1 MTETMQSPATNAIPK
16 IEVVGGSFSYNRKA
30 TIWDGINL
38 QVNEGEC
45 VCLLGANGCGKT
57 TLLHCMCGAH
67 PITGG
72 QVLVNGRNI
81 QEYSITE
88 LAQTV
93 GIVYQ
98 DHTVS
103 FPYTSL
109 EVVRMG
115 RAPYLGMFETPS
127 QEDTALAYE
136 VMKELGI
143 EDIAGTSYNKIS
155 GGQRQL
161 VLIARTLCQQP
172 QVILFDEPTSHLD
185 FKNQAIVMKTLQRL
199 SEKGMT
205 IVMTSHF
212 PSHAWQVGTKVVL
225 MGNKGII
232 AQGTPEEIMT
242 EDNLSDMY
250 GVRVRIVN
258 KQTEGSKAFFC
269 EPRFD

>member
-1 MTETMQSPATNAIPK
+1 MVPK
-16 IEVVGGSFSYNRKA
+16 IEVVNGSFSYNPKEN
-30 TIWDGINL
+30 IWENVNL

-57 TLLHCMCGAH
+57 TLLHTMCGAH

-72 QVLVNGRNI
+72 QVLVNGKNI
-81 QEYSITE
+81 QDYAITE

-115 RAPYLGMFETPS
+115 RAPYLSMFQTPS
-127 QEDTALAYE
+127 REDTLLAYE
-136 VMKELGI
+136 IMKELGI
-143 EDIAGTSYNKIS
+143 ADIADKSYSKIS

-172 QVILFDEPTSHLD
+172 DVILFDEPTSHLD
-185 FKNQAIVMKTLQRL
+185 FKNQAIAMKTLQKL
-199 SEKGMT
+199 SDKGMT

-225 MGNKGII
+225 MGRKGII
-232 AQGTPEEIMT
+232 DQGTPEEIMT
-242 EDNLSDMY
+242 EENLSNIYD
-250 GVRVRIVN
+250 VKVRIVN

-269 EPRFD
+269 EPCFD

>member
-1 MTETMQSPATNAIPK
+1 MIELKGVTKRYGAVEAIHDISFKAPEGQ
-16 IEVVGGSFSYNRKA
+16 IVG
-30 TIWDGINL
+30 
-38 QVNEGEC
+38 
-45 VCLLGANGCGKT
+45 LLGQNGAGKT
-57 TLLHCMCGAH
+57 TTLNIL
-67 PITGG
+67 TGYIPPTAG
-72 QVLVNGRNI
+72 QVLVNGKNI
-81 QEYSITE
+81 QEYNITE

-115 RAPYLGMFETPS
+115 RAPYLNMFQTPS
-127 QEDTALAYE
+127 KEDTLLAYE
-136 VMKELGI
+136 IMKELGI
-143 EDIAGTSYNKIS
+143 ADIADKSYSKIS

-172 QVILFDEPTSHLD
+172 DVILFDEPTSHLD
-185 FKNQAIVMKTLQRL
+185 FKNQAIVMKTLQKL
-199 SEKGMT
+199 SDKGMT

-225 MGNKGII
+225 MGKKGIV

-242 EDNLSDMY
+242 EEHLSNIYD
-250 GVRVRIVN
+250 VKVRIVN

-269 EPRFD
+269 EPCFD

>member
-1 MTETMQSPATNAIPK
+1 MTPK
-16 IEVVGGSFSYNRKA
+16 IEVVNGSFSYNHRD
-30 TIWDGINL
+30 TIWENVNL
-38 QVNEGEC
+38 QVNEGDC

-57 TLLHCMCGAH
+57 TLLHTMCGAH
-67 PITGG
+67 LITGG
-72 QVLVNGRNI
+72 QVLVNGKNI
-81 QEYSITE
+81 QDYAITE

-115 RAPYLGMFETPS
+115 RAPYLNMFQTPS
-127 QEDTALAYE
+127 REDTLLAYE

-143 EDIAGTSYNKIS
+143 ADIADKSYSKIS

-172 QVILFDEPTSHLD
+172 DVILFDEPTSHLD

-199 SEKGMT
+199 SDKGMT

-225 MGNKGII
+225 MGRKGII
-232 AQGTPEEIMT
+232 AQGMPEEIMT
-242 EDNLSDMY
+242 EDNLSDIY
-250 GVRVRIVN
+250 DVRVRIVN

-269 EPRFD
+269 EPCFD

>member
-1 MTETMQSPATNAIPK
+1 MIPK
-16 IEVVGGSFSYNRKA
+16 IEVVNGSFSYNHKEN
-30 TIWDGINL
+30 IWENVNL
-38 QVNEGEC
+38 QVNEGDC

-57 TLLHCMCGAH
+57 TLLHTMCGAH

-72 QVLVNGRNI
+72 QVLVNGKNI
-81 QEYSITE
+81 QDYAITE

-115 RAPYLGMFETPS
+115 RAPYLSMFQTPS
-127 QEDTALAYE
+127 REDTLLAYE
-136 VMKELGI
+136 IMKELGI
-143 EDIAGTSYNKIS
+143 ADIADKSYSKIS

-172 QVILFDEPTSHLD
+172 DVILFDEPTSHLD
-185 FKNQAIVMKTLQRL
+185 FKNQAIVMKTLQKL
-199 SEKGMT
+199 SDKGMT

-225 MGNKGII
+225 MGRKGII
-232 AQGTPEEIMT
+232 DQGTPEEIMT
-242 EDNLSDMY
+242 EENLSNIYD
-250 GVRVRIVN
+250 VKVRIVN

-269 EPRFD
+269 EPCFD

>member
-1 MTETMQSPATNAIPK
+1 MAPK
-16 IEVVGGSFSYNRKA
+16 IEVVNGSFSYNHKEN
-30 TIWDGINL
+30 IWENVNL

-57 TLLHCMCGAH
+57 TLLHTMCGAH

-72 QVLVNGRNI
+72 QVLVNGKNI
-81 QEYSITE
+81 QDYAITE

-115 RAPYLGMFETPS
+115 RAPYLGMFQTPGR
-127 QEDTALAYE
+127 EDTLLAYE
-136 VMKELGI
+136 IMKELGI
-143 EDIAGTSYNKIS
+143 ADIADKSYSKIS

-172 QVILFDEPTSHLD
+172 DVILFDEPTSHLD
-185 FKNQAIVMKTLQRL
+185 FKNQAIVMKTLQKL
-199 SEKGMT
+199 SDKGMT

-225 MGNKGII
+225 MGKKGIV
-232 AQGTPEEIMT
+232 AQGAPEEIMT
-242 EDNLSDMY
+242 EEHLSNIYD
-250 GVRVRIVN
+250 VKVRIVN

-269 EPRFD
+269 EPCFD

>member
-1 MTETMQSPATNAIPK
+1 MIPK
-16 IEVVGGSFSYNRKA
+16 IEVVNGSFSYNHKD
-30 TIWDGINL
+30 TIWDNVNL
-38 QVNEGEC
+38 QVNEGDC

-57 TLLHCMCGAH
+57 TLLHTMCGAH

-72 QVLVNGRNI
+72 QVLVNGKNI
-81 QEYSITE
+81 QDYAITE

-115 RAPYLGMFETPS
+115 RAPYLNMFQTPS
-127 QEDTALAYE
+127 KEDTLLAYE

-143 EDIAGTSYNKIS
+143 ADIADKSYSKIS

-172 QVILFDEPTSHLD
+172 DVILFDEPTSHRYED
-185 FKNQAIVMKTLQRL
+185 PAKT
-199 SEKGMT
+199 
-205 IVMTSHF
+205 V
-212 PSHAWQVGTKVVL
+212 
-225 MGNKGII
+225 
-232 AQGTPEEIMT
+232 
-242 EDNLSDMY
+242 
-250 GVRVRIVN
+250 
-258 KQTEGSKAFFC
+258 
-269 EPRFD
+269 

>member
-1 MTETMQSPATNAIPK
+1 MVPK
-16 IEVVGGSFSYNRKA
+16 IEVVNGSFSYNHKEN
-30 TIWDGINL
+30 IWENVNL
-38 QVNEGEC
+38 QVNEGDC

-57 TLLHCMCGAH
+57 TLLHTMCGAH

-72 QVLVNGRNI
+72 QVLVNGKNI
-81 QEYSITE
+81 QDYAITE

-115 RAPYLGMFETPS
+115 RAPYLSMFQTPS
-127 QEDTALAYE
+127 REDTLLAYE
-136 VMKELGI
+136 IMKELGI
-143 EDIAGTSYNKIS
+143 ADIANKSYSKIS

-172 QVILFDEPTSHLD
+172 DVILFDEPTSHLD
-185 FKNQAIVMKTLQRL
+185 FKNQAIVMKTLQKL
-199 SEKGMT
+199 SDKGMT

-225 MGNKGII
+225 MGRKGII
-232 AQGTPEEIMT
+232 DQGTPEEIMT
-242 EDNLSDMY
+242 EENLSNIYD
-250 GVRVRIVN
+250 VKVRIVN

-269 EPRFD
+269 EPCFD

>member
-1 MTETMQSPATNAIPK
+1 MTPK
-16 IEVVGGSFSYNRKA
+16 IEVVNGCYSYNHKDM
-30 TIWDGINL
+30 IWENVNL

-57 TLLHCMCGAH
+57 TLLHTMCGTN
-67 PITGG
+67 PITKG
-72 QVLVNGRNI
+72 QVLVNGKDI
-81 QEYSITE
+81 QSYSITD
-88 LAQTV
+88 LAKTV

-115 RAPYLGMFETPS
+115 RAPYLNMFQTPS
-127 QEDTALAYE
+127 REDTLLAYE
-136 VMKELGI
+136 IMKELGI
-143 EDIAGTSYNKIS
+143 ADIADKSYSNIS

-172 QVILFDEPTSHLD
+172 DVILFDEPTSHLD
-185 FKNQAIVMKTLQRL
+185 FKNQAIVMKTLQKL
-199 SEKGMT
+199 SAKGMT

-225 MGNKGII
+225 MGKGGII
-232 AQGTPEEIMT
+232 AQGSPEEIMT
-242 EDNLSDMY
+242 EDNLSDIY
-250 GVRVRIVN
+250 DVRVRIVN

-269 EPRFD
+269 EPCFD

>member
-1 MTETMQSPATNAIPK
+1 MTPK
-16 IEVVGGSFSYNRKA
+16 IEVVNGSFSYNKKSL
-30 TIWDGINL
+30 IWENVNL
-38 QVNEGEC
+38 QVNEGDC

-57 TLLHCMCGAH
+57 TLLHTMCGAH

-72 QVLVNGRNI
+72 QVLVNGRDI
-81 QEYSITE
+81 QSYAITE

-115 RAPYLGMFETPS
+115 RAPYLNMFQTPS
-127 QEDTALAYE
+127 REDTLLAYE

-143 EDIAGTSYNKIS
+143 QDIANVSYSKIS

-172 QVILFDEPTSHLD
+172 DVILFDEPTSHLD
-185 FKNQAIVMKTLQRL
+185 FRNQAIVMKTLQRL
-199 SEKGMT
+199 SDKGMT

-212 PSHAWQVGTKVVL
+212 PSHAWQVGTRVIL
-225 MGNKGII
+225 MGNKGIL

-242 EDNLSDMY
+242 EDHLSEVYD
-250 GVRVRIVN
+250 VRVRIVN

-269 EPRFD
+269 EPCFD

>member
-1 MTETMQSPATNAIPK
+1 MVPK
-16 IEVVGGSFSYNRKA
+16 IEVVNGSFSYNHKEN
-30 TIWDGINL
+30 IWENVNL
-38 QVNEGEC
+38 QVNEGDC

-57 TLLHCMCGAH
+57 TLLHTMCGAH

-72 QVLVNGRNI
+72 QVLVNGKNI
-81 QEYSITE
+81 QDYAITE

-115 RAPYLGMFETPS
+115 RAPYLSMFQTPS
-127 QEDTALAYE
+127 REDTLLAYE
-136 VMKELGI
+136 IMKELGI
-143 EDIAGTSYNKIS
+143 ADIADKSYSKIS

-172 QVILFDEPTSHLD
+172 DVILFDEPTSHLD
-185 FKNQAIVMKTLQRL
+185 FKNQAIVMKTLQKL
-199 SEKGMT
+199 SDKGMT

-225 MGNKGII
+225 MGRKGII
-232 AQGTPEEIMT
+232 DQGTPEEIMT
-242 EDNLSDMY
+242 EENLSNIYD
-250 GVRVRIVN
+250 VKVRIVN

-269 EPRFD
+269 EPCFD

>member
-1 MTETMQSPATNAIPK
+1 MVPK
-16 IEVVGGSFSYNRKA
+16 IEVINGSFSYNRKD
-30 TIWDGINL
+30 TIWENVNL
-38 QVNEGEC
+38 QVNEGDC

-57 TLLHCMCGAH
+57 TLLHTMCGAH
-67 PITGG
+67 SITGG
-72 QVLVNGRNI
+72 QVLVNGKPI
-81 QEYSITE
+81 QDYAITE

-115 RAPYLGMFETPS
+115 RAPYLNMFQTPS
-127 QEDTALAYE
+127 REDTLLAYE

-143 EDIAGTSYNKIS
+143 ADIAEKSYSKIS

-172 QVILFDEPTSHLD
+172 DVILFDEPTSHLD
-185 FKNQAIVMKTLQRL
+185 FKNQAIVMKTLQKL
-199 SEKGMT
+199 SDRGMT

-225 MGNKGII
+225 MGNHGII

-242 EDNLSDMY
+242 EDNLSGIYD
-250 GVRVRIVN
+250 VRVRIVN

-269 EPRFD
+269 EPCFD

>member
-1 MTETMQSPATNAIPK
+1 MVPK
-16 IEVVGGSFSYNRKA
+16 IEVVNGSFSYNHKEN
-30 TIWDGINL
+30 IWENVNL
-38 QVNEGEC
+38 QVNEGDC

-57 TLLHCMCGAH
+57 TLLHTMCGAH

-72 QVLVNGRNI
+72 QVLVNGKNI
-81 QEYSITE
+81 QDYAITE

-115 RAPYLGMFETPS
+115 RAPYLSMFQTPS
-127 QEDTALAYE
+127 REDTLLAYE
-136 VMKELGI
+136 IMKELGI
-143 EDIAGTSYNKIS
+143 ADIADKSYSKIS

-172 QVILFDEPTSHLD
+172 DVILFDEPTSHLD
-185 FKNQAIVMKTLQRL
+185 FKNQAIVMKTLQKL
-199 SEKGMT
+199 SDKGMT

-225 MGNKGII
+225 MDKKGIV

-242 EDNLSDMY
+242 EEHLSNIYD
-250 GVRVRIVN
+250 VKVRIVN

-269 EPRFD
+269 EPCFD

>member
-1 MTETMQSPATNAIPK
+1 MVPK
-16 IEVVGGSFSYNRKA
+16 IEVVNGSFSYNHKEN
-30 TIWDGINL
+30 IWENVNL
-38 QVNEGEC
+38 QVNEGDC

-57 TLLHCMCGAH
+57 TLLHTMCGAH

-72 QVLVNGRNI
+72 QVLVNGKNI
-81 QEYSITE
+81 QDYAITE

-115 RAPYLGMFETPS
+115 RAPYLSMFQTPS
-127 QEDTALAYE
+127 REDTLLAYE
-136 VMKELGI
+136 IMKELGI
-143 EDIAGTSYNKIS
+143 ADIADKSYSKIS

-172 QVILFDEPTSHLD
+172 DVILFDEPTSHLD
-185 FKNQAIVMKTLQRL
+185 FKNQAIVMKTLQKL
-199 SEKGMT
+199 SDKGMT

-225 MGNKGII
+225 MDKKGIV

-242 EDNLSDMY
+242 EEHLSNIYD
-250 GVRVRIVN
+250 VKVRIVN

-269 EPRFD
+269 EPGFD

>member
-1 MTETMQSPATNAIPK
+1 MAPK
-16 IEVVGGSFSYNRKA
+16 IEVVNGSFSYNHKEN
-30 TIWDGINL
+30 IWENVNL

-57 TLLHCMCGAH
+57 TLLHTMCGAH

-72 QVLVNGRNI
+72 QVLVNGKNI
-81 QEYSITE
+81 QDYAITE

-115 RAPYLGMFETPS
+115 RAPYLGMFQTPGR
-127 QEDTALAYE
+127 EDTLLAYE
-136 VMKELGI
+136 IMKELGI
-143 EDIAGTSYNKIS
+143 ADIADKSYSKIS

-172 QVILFDEPTSHLD
+172 DVILFDEPTSHLD
-185 FKNQAIVMKTLQRL
+185 FKNQAIVMKSLQKL
-199 SEKGMT
+199 SDKGMT

-225 MGNKGII
+225 MGKKGIV
-232 AQGTPEEIMT
+232 AQGAPEEIMT
-242 EDNLSDMY
+242 EEHLSNIYD
-250 GVRVRIVN
+250 VKVRIVN

-269 EPRFD
+269 EPCFD

>member
-1 MTETMQSPATNAIPK
+1 MTPK
-16 IEVVGGSFSYNRKA
+16 IEVVGGGYSYNHRDM
-30 TIWDGINL
+30 IWENVNL

-57 TLLHCMCGAH
+57 TLLHTMCGAN
-67 PITGG
+67 PITQG
-72 QVLVNGRNI
+72 QVLVNGKNI
-81 QEYSITE
+81 QSYSITD
-88 LAQTV
+88 LAKTV

-115 RAPYLGMFETPS
+115 RAPYLNMFQTPS
-127 QEDTALAYE
+127 REDTLLAYE
-136 VMKELGI
+136 IMKELGI
-143 EDIAGTSYNKIS
+143 AEIADKSYSKIS

-172 QVILFDEPTSHLD
+172 DVILFDEPTSHLD
-185 FKNQAIVMKTLQRL
+185 FKNQAIVMKTLQKL

-212 PSHAWQVGTKVVL
+212 PSYAWQVGTKVVL
-225 MGNKGII
+225 MGKGGII

-242 EDNLSDMY
+242 EENLSSIYD
-250 GVRVRIVN
+250 VRVRIVN

-269 EPRFD
+269 EPCFD